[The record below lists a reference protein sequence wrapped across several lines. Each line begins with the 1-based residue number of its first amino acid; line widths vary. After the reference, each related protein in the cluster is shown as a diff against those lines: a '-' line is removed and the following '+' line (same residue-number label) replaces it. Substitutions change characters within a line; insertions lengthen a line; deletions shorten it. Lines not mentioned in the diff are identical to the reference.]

1 MMKNDKKYFSGIGFR
16 FLIGT
21 IIIFAVQSL
30 AVFLMTKLGEN
41 VPAIAENYTY
51 TFLASMLSMYLIG
64 YPITLKLLN
73 KIPAQ
78 KIGEKKKM
86 TIGQWFIALFI
97 CIAILYFFNIIG
109 QLITSLIGLLKNGS
123 VVNVLGTITGS
134 IHPLA
139 NLFII
144 VICAPFAEE
153 LLFRKFLIDRTIQY
167 GELLCVIFSSF
178 VFALYHGN
186 LNQFIYAFPLGL
198 FFAFLYVKT
207 RDIRYSITIHMA
219 VNFLG
224 SFVSQTLMDY
234 SEKLLTI
241 YSTFI
246 VYAMLAGIILFLL
259 FHKRFA
265 LQKTTKSGEQVPSF
279 KTLVLNPGMGLYTLF
294 WCVMIIVML
303 VV

>member
-16 FLIGT
+16 LLIGT
-21 IIIFAVQSL
+21 IIIFAVQSM
-30 AVFLMTKLGEN
+30 AMFLMAQLGKA

-64 YPITLKLLN
+64 YPITLKLLS

-86 TIGQWFIALFI
+86 SVGQWIIALFI
-97 CIAILYFFNIIG
+97 CIATLYFFNIIG
-109 QLITSLIGLLKNGS
+109 QLITGLIGLLKNGS

-134 IHPLA
+134 LHPLA

-167 GELLCVIFSSF
+167 GELSCVIFSSF

-234 SEKLLTI
+234 SEQLLNI
-241 YSTFI
+241 YSMII

-259 FHKRFA
+259 FHKRFT
-265 LQKTTKSGEQVPSF
+265 LQKNMESGEKAPSF
-279 KTLVLNPGMGLYTLF
+279 KTVILNPGMGFYTLF
-294 WCVMIIVML
+294 WVITILVML